1 MKANSGKV
9 FEDQFKKSVPDYCLL
24 QRLNDSPQA
33 FSKSN
38 LTRFTCKTPCDFF
51 MFDNKAGLL
60 YCLELKS
67 TKNTSMTFDDILL
80 EEEQDKMV
88 HKHQIL
94 GLASFSKHDRVVAG
108 FLFNFRDEK
117 RQEERTYF
125 QDIRSFVDMTMQIGK
140 KSFNENDLRNGH
152 AIQVNGVKQ
161 RVHYLWDID
170 GMLKLKH

>member
-1 MKANSGKV
+1 MSKNSGKI

-51 MFDNKAGLL
+51 MLDDISGLL

-67 TKNTSMTFDDILL
+67 TKNTSMTFDDIMV
-80 EEEQDKMV
+80 EEEQDKMI
-88 HKHQIL
+88 HRHQIM
-94 GLASFSKHDRVVAG
+94 GLASFAKNKHVVAG

-117 RQEERTYF
+117 NGEERTYF
-125 QDIRSFVDMTMQIGK
+125 QDIKSFIDMTFAIGK
-140 KSFNENDLRNGH
+140 KSFNESDLKKSY
-152 AIQVNGVKQ
+152 AIQIVGTKKK
-161 RVHYLWDID
+161 VHYIWDID
-170 GMLKLKH
+170 GFLKLRH